1 MVGNPK
7 KMAYEIAQ
15 GFQQITPPYLRQYS
29 VGDLQIIFFNIN
41 FVLREIRAKQ
51 VPLEDFES
59 LKDRNVKIHRLH
71 QAINIIQIYSKANK
85 IKI

>member
-15 GFQQITPPYLRQYS
+15 GFQKITPPYLRQYS
-29 VGDLQIIFFNIN
+29 AGELQIIFFNMN
-41 FVLREIRAKQ
+41 FVLREIRAKL

-59 LKDRNVKIHRLH
+59 LKNRNVKIHRLH
-71 QAINIIQIYSKANK
+71 QAIQTIQFYSKANK